1 MAKEKKSKGKDV
13 LLLLL
18 NLKECQ
24 EGGLDRLGAHGS
36 QPCHHHPTWYSSANP
51 VAVLLVL
58 PDVISKVFGQDVP

>member
-51 VAVLLVL
+51 
-58 PDVISKVFGQDVP
+58 